1 MKDKI
6 LFWLETGSPHLGIA
20 KYLDENYDCDLF
32 TIVNTNKGKKFFQK
46 QNIIKFIK
54 TWYLRDNVVKSNKKP
69 DLQYLSSFEKKYQ
82 INLWNIVYSDVILS
96 KYNNFY
102 KFTENEILSVL
113 EQICKFFEDVLEEIN
128 PDFLIIRPTDACA
141 DQLLQLICKSKKI
154 DILTVGA
161 TRFGSISNITTDWDI
176 LDYPLPPIDYKK
188 YSNRTKEELI
198 NFMTGY
204 DRQQYELRERW
215 QGSKVNWAKASLHYL
230 KLIANPDWQKYYT
243 HSGITIPRVIF
254 VQMLS
259 KMKKIY
265 RQSFID
271 KYFHKDIDYDKKFV
285 YFPLSLEPERT
296 ILIPTPFY
304 SNQLEVI
311 KNVARSL
318 PVDHLL
324 YVKEHPMQKFR
335 GLRPVSYYKELS
347 ELQNVILIHP
357 SIPNEKLVQNCSLVV
372 SILGTSSLEAAFR
385 EKPSIVFGDVIF
397 SSLPSVLRI
406 QNLEEL
412 PELIKTGLNTKV
424 NLSDLN
430 KFVNMIE
437 QNSFEYDENEFA
449 MNICDRFFFS
459 GFLFDVNIPVSDMAL
474 FLEENKKIY
483 DLLGSQHLKKIYQI
497 KNKKIIN

>member
-1 MKDKI
+1 
-6 LFWLETGSPHLGIA
+6 
-20 KYLDENYDCDLF
+20 
-32 TIVNTNKGKKFFQK
+32 
-46 QNIIKFIK
+46 
-54 TWYLRDNVVKSNKKP
+54 
-69 DLQYLSSFEKKYQ
+69 
-82 INLWNIVYSDVILS
+82 
-96 KYNNFY
+96 
-102 KFTENEILSVL
+102 
-113 EQICKFFEDVLEEIN
+113 
-128 PDFLIIRPTDACA
+128 
-141 DQLLQLICKSKKI
+141 
-154 DILTVGA
+154 
-161 TRFGSISNITTDWDI
+161 
-176 LDYPLPPIDYKK
+176 
-188 YSNRTKEELI
+188 
-198 NFMTGY
+198 
-204 DRQQYELRERW
+204 
-215 QGSKVNWAKASLHYL
+215 
-230 KLIANPDWQKYYT
+230 
-243 HSGITIPRVIF
+243 
-254 VQMLS
+254 
-259 KMKKIY
+259 
-265 RQSFID
+265 
-271 KYFHKDIDYDKKFV
+271 
-285 YFPLSLEPERT
+285 
-296 ILIPTPFY
+296 
-304 SNQLEVI
+304 
-311 KNVARSL
+311 
-318 PVDHLL
+318 
-324 YVKEHPMQKFR
+324 MQKFR

-497 KNKKIIN
+497 KNKKS